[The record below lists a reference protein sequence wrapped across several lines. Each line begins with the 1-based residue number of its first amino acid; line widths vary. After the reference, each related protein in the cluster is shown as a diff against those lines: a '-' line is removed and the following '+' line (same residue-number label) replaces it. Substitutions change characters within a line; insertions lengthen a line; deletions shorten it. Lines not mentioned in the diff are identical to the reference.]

1 MNTTLF
7 KKIFGALLI
16 VLGLLAFFT
25 PLTPGSWLIFVGAE
39 ILGIRMLSQKNIT
52 EQYEA
57 LKKRWSKQDMIT

>member
-1 MNTTLF
+1 MNRNFF
-7 KKIFGALLI
+7 KKILGALFI

-52 EQYEA
+52 ERYRAFKEKWAQKDTIA
-57 LKKRWSKQDMIT
+57 